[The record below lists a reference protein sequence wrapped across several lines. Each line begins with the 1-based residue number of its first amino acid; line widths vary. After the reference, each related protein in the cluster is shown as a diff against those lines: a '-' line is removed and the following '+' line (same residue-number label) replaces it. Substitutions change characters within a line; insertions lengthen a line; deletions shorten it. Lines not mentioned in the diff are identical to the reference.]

1 MVRTLPR
8 KSEKLE
14 KTYVFRRFRGKELTI
29 LADPHITV
37 KTSVIC
43 VNKTVK
49 IKKSANHKQ
58 ILIN

>member
-8 KSEKLE
+8 KYEKLE

-37 KTSVIC
+37 KERYS
-43 VNKTVK
+43 VNKK
-49 IKKSANHKQ
+49 N
-58 ILIN
+58 